1 MRENSRSGRAVAD
14 TFDWLCAS
22 ILSDF
27 SLVNLYLCKTELFI
41 SLGKKN
47 LVFILHHT
55 VWTVLLVSRDDS
67 GNCCPRSWCFIIEDP
82 VISCQSI
89 KKSPNRPMKASEPIN
104 KSLTIS
110 LTTNPAGATASRDTS
125 QATESWRA
133 SQLSSW
139 ARPGVRIG

>member
-27 SLVNLYLCKTELFI
+27 SLNLYLCKTELFI
-41 SLGKKN
+41 SLGKK
-47 LVFILHHT
+47 LGFYSPPYRLT
-55 VWTVLLVSRDDS
+55 GLLVSRDDS

-125 QATESWRA
+125 QATERWRA

>member
-1 MRENSRSGRAVAD
+1 MPWPTHLTGFVLQ
-14 TFDWLCAS
+14 FCQ
-22 ILSDF
+22 ILV
-27 SLVNLYLCKTELFI
+27 LLILNLCKTELFI
-41 SLGKKN
+41 SLGKK
-47 LVFILHHT
+47 LGFYSPLHRLT
-55 VWTVLLVSRDDS
+55 GLLVLRDDS

>member
-1 MRENSRSGRAVAD
+1 MPWPTHLTGFVLQ
-14 TFDWLCAS
+14 FCQ
-22 ILSDF
+22 ILVLLIFTSVKP
-27 SLVNLYLCKTELFI
+27 SYLFLWE
-41 SLGKKN
+41 KN

>member
-1 MRENSRSGRAVAD
+1 MPWPTHLTGFVLQ
-14 TFDWLCAS
+14 FCQ
-22 ILSDF
+22 ILVLIFTSVKP
-27 SLVNLYLCKTELFI
+27 SYLFLWE
-41 SLGKKN
+41 KN